1 MQRFTFCLDIGG
13 SNLTNM
19 DFFAESAIEGLVLFF
34 SLGILALLMPDY
46 CEPQFAEI
54 FAARDTVNACRN
66 SFYLIIWTVYLVSF
80 LIFPMG
86 LHNPLANTLE
96 DWTFGKIVAITV

>member
-1 MQRFTFCLDIGG
+1 
-13 SNLTNM
+13 M

-34 SLGILALLMPDY
+34 SLGILALLMLDY

-54 FAARDTVNACRN
+54 FAARDTIDACRN

-80 LIFPMG
+80 LILLMG
-86 LHNPLANTLE
+86 LHNPLANTSE
-96 DWTFGKIVAITV
+96 DWTFG